1 MMDNDT
7 LPVDEPSSNSDRL
20 VGILLGIVTL
30 FLVGILIGYVAK
42 VSEKG
47 LVSAVDGAFLL
58 GFVLAIVIIGGL
70 AWSKWRKVSAEPE
83 ATSARKSRNIYIC
96 ATILGGIL
104 GAFIMIAGGPEPET
118 MFSNSPVSGTV
129 ALISIVF
136 WAIGTPLIT
145 FIWWRVTDE
154 HEIAAYSKGAML
166 AFHAYIFVVPS
177 WWMAARAG
185 WMPQQ
190 DPMIIWSATMI
201 LWSAAWLY
209 KKYA

>member
-1 MMDNDT
+1 MMHNDT
-7 LPVDEPSSNSDRL
+7 RSVDEPSSNGDRV
-20 VGILLGIVTL
+20 VGFLLGIATL
-30 FLVGILIGYVAK
+30 FLVGILIGYITRLA
-42 VSEKG
+42 EKG
-47 LVSAVDGAFLL
+47 SVSAVDGAFLL
-58 GFVLAIVIIGGL
+58 GFILATVITGGL

-83 ATSARKSRNIYIC
+83 GTSVRKSRDIYIG

-118 MFSNSPVSGTV
+118 MFSNNPISGTV
-129 ALISIVF
+129 ALIAIAA

-166 AFHAYIFVVPS
+166 AFHVYIFLVPS

-185 WMPQQ
+185 WVPQQ
-190 DPMIIWSATMI
+190 DPMIIWSGTMI
-201 LWSAAWLY
+201 LWSAAWLH